1 MELWLIWT
9 VVGFALVIV
18 ELVTGTFYLLAL
30 AAGVFVA
37 AVCAALG
44 GNVLVQA
51 LAGSVVAIAGSI
63 FVHHWHGAHR
73 KADAGQA
80 NLLDKGQPVVLE
92 SWVNEAGGMA
102 RVKYRGASWE
112 ARLAATERPAPG
124 AMLYI
129 EGQDGNTLLVG
140 ATPPAR

>member
-1 MELWLIWT
+1 MELWLLWV
-9 VVGFALVIV
+9 VVGFILVIV
-18 ELVTGTFYLLAL
+18 ELVTGTFYLLAI

-37 AVCAALG
+37 ALLAWLG
-44 GNVLVQA
+44 VNVMIQA
-51 LAGSVVAIAGSI
+51 VGGSVVALAAAW

-73 KADAGQA
+73 KATAGES

-92 SWVNEAGGMA
+92 SWVNEPGGLA

-112 ARLAATERPAPG
+112 ARVPAAERPAPG
-124 AMLYI
+124 AMLWI
-129 EGQDGNTLLVG
+129 EGMEGNTLLVG